1 MNMENQR
8 DTIIE
13 QLEKLNKKVSRQ
25 NSVGFIFMTG
35 IIYGIGFVV
44 GSVIIATIAIGIF
57 LPYFS
62 DIPWM
67 VTTFQ
72 RGASLMGR

>member
-1 MNMENQR
+1 MDMDHQR

-35 IIYGIGFVV
+35 IIYGVGFVI
-44 GSVIIATIAIGIF
+44 GSAVIATIALGLL

-62 DIPWM
+62 DIPW
-67 VTTFQ
+67 VASTFA
-72 RGASLMGR
+72 RGSTIMHR